1 MATTLKLGVHA
12 VLTAEVGVL
21 EMGHKVFISNLSPLT
36 VMDAEGRSAEVIPEQ
51 IRTTKGRPVSA
62 AKIASFGGAPVP
74 SVVVA
79 SAPPSVVV
87 PVEVVSVPV
96 PASVEPLMAVTE
108 VVETS
113 VAVAAPPP
121 SVEPSEALS
130 EELLAALGY

>member
-21 EMGHKVFISNLSPLT
+21 EMGHKVFISSLSPLT

-62 AKIASFGGAPVP
+62 AKIASLGSPSPVVVAP

-79 SAPPSVVV
+79 A
-87 PVEVVSVPV
+87 PVEMVSPSL
-96 PASVEPLMAVTE
+96 PEPLMVASE
-108 VVETS
+108 VMEADV
-113 VAVAAPPP
+113 VVAAPQP
-121 SVEPSEALS
+121 SAEPSEALS